1 MFSIQN
7 RVATMSSSTLLTA
20 GAIGVRFPFVCRA
33 SVASML
39 AHLPFRCASSHL
51 KYRSCLQ
58 TQLTAGFI
66 AVT

>member
-33 SVASML
+33 SAASML
-39 AHLPFRCASSHL
+39 AHLPFSCARSHL
-51 KYRSCLQ
+51 KYHSCLQ